1 MQGPTLSFQ
10 SLSLIH
16 THPTTPHIYKGETGK
31 PTEHIWEEKPLN
43 FGSLYTLQEA
53 KVSAAAKT
61 LRLPSRKAV
70 FILGKVA
77 TQLSFVG
84 QTTLENCCEFW
95 MSKLKRD

>member
-61 LRLPSRKAV
+61 LRLPSGAFSCV
-70 FILGKVA
+70 LCVLSHVPLFA
-77 TQLSFVG
+77 TP
-84 QTTLENCCEFW
+84 
-95 MSKLKRD
+95 